1 MTSIIGE
8 GGKSMQDKQIIELYF
23 NRDENAISSTAE
35 KFGKY
40 LFKIAFNI
48 LGDEEDVNEVLN
60 DTYLSVWNSIP
71 PNEPEI
77 LSSYLVKL
85 VRRKAIDRFRANT
98 RQKRIPTEYTVSTDE
113 LDDVISGGE
122 STESVYEAKLLSN
135 SINSFVRSLSEIN
148 RNVFVARYYFYDS
161 VSDISQS
168 FGISESKV
176 KNILFRSRK
185 ALKEYLRKEGFD
197 V

>member
-1 MTSIIGE
+1 
-8 GGKSMQDKQIIELYF
+8 MQDKLIIELYF
-23 NRDENAISSTAE
+23 NRDESAISSTTE
-35 KFGKY
+35 KYGNY

-48 LGDEEDVNEVLN
+48 LGNEEDVNEVLN
-60 DTYLSVWNSIP
+60 DSYLSVWNSIP
-71 PNEPEI
+71 PNNPVT

-113 LDDVISGGE
+113 LDDILSGGE
-122 STESVYEAKLLSN
+122 SPESVFEAKLLSGA
-135 SINSFVRSLSEIN
+135 INTFVKTLSTAN
-148 RNVFVARYYFYDS
+148 RNVFVARYYFFDS
-161 VSDISQS
+161 IKDISQS

-185 ALKEYLRKEGFD
+185 ELKEYLRKEGFD

>member
-1 MTSIIGE
+1 
-8 GGKSMQDKQIIELYF
+8 MQDRQIIELYF
-23 NRDENAISSTAE
+23 NRDETAIAITT
-35 KFGKY
+35 KKY
-40 LFKIAFNI
+40 GNYMFKIAFNI

-71 PNEPEI
+71 PNNPDI
-77 LSSYLVKL
+77 FSSYLVKL

-113 LDDVISGGE
+113 LDDILSGGE
-122 STESVYEAKLLSN
+122 SPESAYEAKQLSGA
-135 SINSFVRSLSEIN
+135 INAFVKSLSAVN
-148 RNVFVARYYFYDS
+148 RNVFVARYYFFDS
-161 VSDISQS
+161 IKDISQS

-185 ALKEYLRKEGFD
+185 ELKEHLRKEGFN